1 MAAGMA
7 PNFLTSEFLHQGEY
21 GFVLGSEEQP
31 QQYLQEI
38 LKTIVLDHSYDLIFS
53 GGCCLATLSCHRIHF
68 GFISAKTWD
77 EEKMWNSQNMVSHY
91 IF

>member
-31 QQYLQEI
+31 QQCLGSARDLEN
-38 LKTIVLDHSYDLIFS
+38 HSIGS
-53 GGCCLATLSCHRIHF
+53 
-68 GFISAKTWD
+68 
-77 EEKMWNSQNMVSHY
+77 
-91 IF
+91 